1 MITRK
6 STAIWE
12 GGCRGGKGTCKCDSG
27 SASVPFSYSSR
38 YASAMGSN
46 PEELLAAAQAAC
58 FAMTLCESLERAGTP
73 PTRIE
78 AHAACTL
85 DKLSDCHR
93 ISSIK
98 LVVRGA
104 VPNLDPV
111 AFQRFAQEARDN
123 CPVAQAL
130 RGGVRIEL
138 DCRLD

>member
-6 STAIWE
+6 STAIWD
-12 GGCRGGKGTCKCDSG
+12 GGVRGGKGSCKCDSG
-27 SASVPFSYSSR
+27 SASVPFSHGSR

-46 PEELLAAAQAAC
+46 PEELLAAAQASC
-58 FAMTLCESLERAGTP
+58 FVMTLCEVLEKAGCS
-73 PTRIE
+73 PTRLE

-98 LVVRGA
+98 LIVRGS

-111 AFQRFAQEARDN
+111 SFQRIVQEARDN

-130 RGGVRIEL
+130 RGSVRIEL